1 MQNETVAVL
10 ADTIISMLKNE
21 NVDKETLLMRATKIK
36 DYATESGDL
45 K

>member
-21 NVDKETLLMRATKIK
+21 NVDKETVLMRATMIR
-36 DYATESGDL
+36 D
-45 K
+45 